1 VVVRTRKRR
10 PESLDREATID
21 RIIGRREELQALARF
36 VDAVPT
42 GGYAL
47 LLEGEAGIGKTAL
60 WQEGTAAARQS
71 DVCVLAARAGQAETG
86 IAFATVGD
94 LFAPTLDETLPRLPP
109 VQRRALEIAL
119 LLREP
124 EGAPPEV
131 RVLGLALVSALRALT
146 WERPVL
152 LALDDVQWVDPS
164 SSAIL
169 AFMLNR
175 LEGEPVGVLA
185 TVRGHPARAPLGL
198 DRAFAAFER
207 LPVGP
212 LSVGAIHRMLW
223 GRLSLNL
230 PRPVLVRV
238 HETCGGNPFY
248 ALQLGRALADGT
260 ILPGSG
266 PMSLPE
272 SLQSVV
278 AARLDTLPRRV
289 RETLVAVA
297 ALSAPTVTLLEA
309 LAPEAVDDLDRA
321 RGRGVLELDGDRIRF
336 THPLFAPACYSTMPL
351 HRRRRLHARLA
362 RLDVDVEERAR
373 HLAVAATGPDE
384 TVAHA
389 LDTATA
395 RARARGAALAAA
407 ELSELA
413 VALTPTHAVDDANRR
428 RITAAEHW
436 MDAGDR
442 ARARRL
448 LEAVV
453 SSPSPSPVRAAALG
467 RLALVRQETKG
478 FREAERLLNRAL
490 DEPALDP
497 QERIDILCRLAW
509 MTAAGRGSVEGI
521 RYAEEALRL
530 AERLA
535 EPAQLA
541 ASLATLAELTFWRT
555 GRIRRDLLDRA
566 IELGRTVDR
575 FHDGRVTL
583 ARVLGRADRY
593 EEARAL
599 WTELIAEGRARS
611 DPSVTA
617 WMMFLALAQM
627 EVASG
632 RWDTARRVC
641 EEAIELARQ
650 TGHEQEEGSIC
661 RMVLAEIDAYRGEAE
676 KTRREIPELVRV
688 AVGAGYFGAILRL
701 TRALAELEL
710 SCGDA
715 GASWRLTAPLLADVT
730 ELDEALAQLA
740 GSVGIEALVEI
751 GDLAGAERLW
761 TLLDAQAA
769 ESDTAVRWLAY
780 RCRGLILAA
789 HGEHERAIETLE
801 TVASDPDAPQGTNPF
816 ERARTLLA
824 LGSVQRRANHK
835 RAARETLELAAESFG
850 RLGARRWEAKARAEL
865 RRIGGRTASESELY
879 ETERRIVELVVAGRR
894 NREVAVELSLSPNT
908 VAWNL
913 SKIYRK
919 LGVRSRTELAARI
932 AASTPK

>member
-1 VVVRTRKRR
+1 VVRTRQHR
-10 PESLDREATID
+10 PVSLDRETTTD

-47 LLEGEAGIGKTAL
+47 LLEGDAGIGKTAL
-60 WQEGTAAARQS
+60 WQEGAAAARRS
-71 DVCVLAARAGQAETG
+71 DVRVLAARAGQAETR

-109 VQRRALEIAL
+109 VQRGALEIAL

-124 EGAPPEV
+124 DGPPPEV
-131 RVLGLALVSALRALT
+131 RVLGLALVSAVRALAR
-146 WERPVL
+146 ERPVL
-152 LALDDVQWVDPS
+152 LALDDVQWVDA
-164 SSAIL
+164 SSAEIL
-169 AFMLNR
+169 AFMLRR

-185 TVRGHPARAPLGL
+185 TVRGRPVRVPLEL
-198 DRAFAAFER
+198 DRAFAVFER

-230 PRPVLVRV
+230 PRPALVRV
-238 HETCGGNPFY
+238 HETAGGNPFY
-248 ALQLGRALADGT
+248 ALELGRALAEGT

-272 SLQSVV
+272 SLHSVV

-297 ALSAPTVTLLEA
+297 ALATPTVTLLES
-309 LAPEAVDDLDRA
+309 LAPEMVDDVERA
-321 RGRGVLELDGDRIRF
+321 QARGVLELDGDRIRF
-336 THPLFAPACYSTMPL
+336 THPLLAPACYTTMPV
-351 HRRRRLHARLA
+351 HTRRRVHNRLA
-362 RLDVDVEERAR
+362 RLDLDVEERAR
-373 HLAVAATGPDE
+373 HLALAAGGPDDS
-384 TVAHA
+384 VAVA

-395 RARARGAALAAA
+395 HAHARGATLAAA
-407 ELSELA
+407 ELAELA
-413 VALTPTHAVDDANRR
+413 IAVTSTDAVEDVNRR
-428 RITAAEHW
+428 RITAAEHYLY
-436 MDAGDR
+436 AGDTTR
-442 ARARRL
+442 ASHL
-448 LEAVV
+448 LEEVLGS
-453 SSPSPSPVRAAALG
+453 SSPGPVRAAALS
-467 RLALVRQETKG
+467 RLAAVHEETKG

-490 DEPALDP
+490 DEPGLDP

-521 RYAEEALRL
+521 RYAEEALRR

-535 EPAQLA
+535 EPVQLA

-555 GRIRRDLLDRA
+555 GRIRRDLLDHS
-566 IELGRTVDR
+566 IELGQSV
-575 FHDGRVTL
+575 GAL
-583 ARVLGRADRY
+583 ARLLGLADRY

-599 WTELIAEGRARS
+599 WTELITERKARG
-611 DPSVTA
+611 DPSVVGS
-617 WMMFLALAQM
+617 MMFLARM

-632 RWDTARRVC
+632 GWDAAGGVC

-650 TGHEQEEGSIC
+650 TGHEMGETLC

-676 KTRREIPELVRV
+676 KARREIPRLLQV
-688 AVGAGYFGAILRL
+688 AAGGGFPGAIYRL
-701 TRALAELEL
+701 TRALASVEL

-715 GASWRLTAPLLADVT
+715 AASWKLTAPLLAEVT

-740 GSVGIEALVEI
+740 GSVGIEALVDI
-751 GDLAGAERLW
+751 GDLAGAERLL
-761 TLLDAQAA
+761 TVLDSHAA
-769 ESDTAVRWLAY
+769 GSDTAVGRLAY
-780 RCRGLILAA
+780 RCRGLLLAA
-789 HGEHERAIETLE
+789 HGEHKRAIEML
-801 TVASDPDAPQGTNPF
+801 VRAASDPLAPQETNPF
-816 ERARTLLA
+816 ERARTLLL
-824 LGSVQRRANHK
+824 LGTMQRRAQHK
-835 RAARETLELAAESFG
+835 RAARETLELAAESFD
-850 RLGARRWEAKARAEL
+850 RLGARLWEAKTRSEL
-865 RRIGGRTASESELY
+865 RRIGGRTASKSQLS

-894 NREVAVELSLSPNT
+894 NREVAADLSLSPNT

-919 LGVRSRTELAARI
+919 LGVSSRTELAARV
-932 AASTPK
+932 AASAPD

>member
-1 VVVRTRKRR
+1 VVVHTRQRR
-10 PESLDREATID
+10 PESLDRETTSD
-21 RIIGRREELQALARF
+21 RIIGRSEELKALARF
-36 VDAVPT
+36 VEGVPA
-42 GGYAL
+42 GGHAL
-47 LLEGEAGIGKTAL
+47 LLEGDAGIGKTAL
-60 WQEGTAAARQS
+60 WQEGTAAARRS
-71 DVCVLAARAGQAETG
+71 DVRVLAARAGQAETR

-124 EGAPPEV
+124 DGPPPEV
-131 RVLGLALVSALRALT
+131 RVLGLALVSAVRALAR
-146 WERPVL
+146 ERPVL
-152 LALDDVQWVDPS
+152 LALDDVQWVDA
-164 SSAIL
+164 SSAQIL
-169 AFMLNR
+169 AFMLRR

-185 TVRGHPARAPLGL
+185 TVRGRPARAPLAL
-198 DRAFAAFER
+198 DRAFTALER

-238 HETCGGNPFY
+238 HETAGGNPFY
-248 ALQLGRALADGT
+248 ALELGRALADGT
-260 ILPGSG
+260 ILPDSG

-278 AARLDTLPRRV
+278 AARLDTLPPRV

-297 ALSAPTVTLLEA
+297 ALAAPTVTLLEA
-309 LAPEAVDDLDRA
+309 LAPEAVDDLERA

-373 HLAVAATGPDE
+373 HLAVAATGPDA

-413 VALTPTHAVDDANRR
+413 VALTPTEAVDDTNRR
-428 RITAAEHW
+428 RIAAAEHC
-436 MDAGDR
+436 MDAGDM

-467 RLALVRQETKG
+467 RLASVHRETRG
-478 FREAERLLNRAL
+478 FREAERFLNRAL
-490 DEPALDP
+490 DEPGLDP
-497 QERIDILCRLAW
+497 RERVDFLCRLAW
-509 MTAAGRGSVEGI
+509 MTAADRGSVDGI
-521 RYAEEALRL
+521 RFADEALRL
-530 AERLA
+530 AERVA
-535 EPAQLA
+535 QPVQLA
-541 ASLATLAELTFWRT
+541 ASLATFAELTFWRT

-566 IELGRTVDR
+566 IDLGRTVDR

-583 ARVLGRADRY
+583 ARVLGLADRY

-599 WTELIAEGRARS
+599 WSELIAEGRARS
-611 DPSVTA
+611 DPILAAS
-617 WMMFLALAQM
+617 MMFLARM

-641 EEAIELARQ
+641 EEAIELAGQ
-650 TGHEQEEGSIC
+650 TGQEQEEGLLC

-676 KTRREIPELVRV
+676 KARREIPELMRV
-688 AVGAGYFGAILRL
+688 AADAGWGIHRL
-701 TRALAELEL
+701 TRTLASLEL

-715 GASWRLTAPLLADVT
+715 RASWRVTAPLLADVA
-730 ELDEALAQLA
+730 ELDEHLAQLA

-751 GDLAGAERLW
+751 GDLAGAERLL
-761 TLLDAQAA
+761 TLLDAHAA
-769 ESDTAVRWLAY
+769 ESDTAVGRLAG
-780 RCRGLILAA
+780 RCRGLLLAA
-789 HGEHERAIETLE
+789 KGEHARAIEELE
-801 TVASDPDAPQGTNPF
+801 AAASDPDPPQGTNPF

-824 LGSVQRRANHK
+824 LGTVQRRAHHK
-835 RAARETLELAAESFG
+835 RAARETLGLAAESFD
-850 RLGARRWEAKARAEL
+850 RLGARLWAAKARAEL
-865 RRIGGRTASESELY
+865 RRIGGRTASKSELS

-894 NREVAVELSLSPNT
+894 NREVAAELSLSANT

-919 LGVRSRTELAARI
+919 LGVSSRTELAARI
-932 AASTPK
+932 AATTPE

>member
-1 VVVRTRKRR
+1 MVVQIRQRR
-10 PESLDREATID
+10 PKSPDRETTSD
-21 RIIGRREELQALARF
+21 RIIGRPEELQALARF
-36 VDAVPT
+36 VDAVPV
-42 GGYAL
+42 GGHAL
-47 LLEGEAGIGKTAL
+47 LLEGDAGIGKTAL
-60 WQEGTAAARQS
+60 WQEGTAAARRS
-71 DVCVLAARAGQAETG
+71 DVRVLAARAGQAETR
-86 IAFATVGD
+86 IAFATVLD
-94 LFAPTLDETLPRLPP
+94 LFAPTLDETLPQLPP

-124 EGAPPEV
+124 DGAPPEV
-131 RVLGLALVSALRALT
+131 RVLGLALVSAVRALAR
-146 WERPVL
+146 ERPVL

-164 SSAIL
+164 SAEIL
-169 AFMLNR
+169 AFMLRR

-185 TVRGHPARAPLGL
+185 TVRGRPVRAPLAL
-198 DRAFAAFER
+198 DPAFAALER

-212 LSVGAIHRMLW
+212 LSIGAIHRMLW

-230 PRPVLVRV
+230 PRPLLVRV
-238 HETCGGNPFY
+238 HETSGGNPFY
-248 ALQLGRALADGT
+248 ALELGRALADGT

-297 ALSAPTVTLLEA
+297 ALAAPTVTLLES
-309 LAPEAVDDLDRA
+309 LAPDAVDDVERA
-321 RGRGVLELDGDRIRF
+321 QGRGVLELDGDRIRF
-336 THPLFAPACYSTMPL
+336 THPLFAPACYSAMPL

-362 RLDVDVEERAR
+362 CLDVDVEERAR

-413 VALTPTHAVDDANRR
+413 VALTPTEAVDDTNRR
-428 RITAAEHW
+428 RIAAAEHC
-436 MDAGDR
+436 MDAGDM

-467 RLALVRQETKG
+467 RLASVHRETRG
-478 FREAERLLNRAL
+478 FREAARLLNRAL
-490 DEPALDP
+490 DEPGLDP
-497 QERIDILCRLAW
+497 QERVDLLCRLAW
-509 MTAAGRGSVEGI
+509 MTAADRGSVDGI
-521 RYAEEALRL
+521 RYADEALRL

-535 EPAQLA
+535 QPVQLA
-541 ASLATLAELTFWRT
+541 ASLATFAELTFWRT

-575 FHDGRVTL
+575 FHDGRFTL
-583 ARVLGRADRY
+583 ARVLGLADRY

-611 DPSVTA
+611 DPILAVS
-617 WMMFLALAQM
+617 MMFLARM

-650 TGHEQEEGSIC
+650 TGQEQEEGLLC
-661 RMVLAEIDAYRGEAE
+661 RMVLAELGAHRGEAE
-676 KTRREIPELVRV
+676 KARREIPELIRV
-688 AVGAGYFGAILRL
+688 ATDAGWGIRRL
-701 TRALAELEL
+701 THALASLEL

-715 GASWRLTAPLLADVT
+715 RASWRVTAPLLADVA
-730 ELDEALAQLA
+730 ELDEHLAQLA

-751 GDLAGAERLW
+751 GDLAEAERLL
-761 TLLDAQAA
+761 TLLDAHAA
-769 ESDTAVRWLAY
+769 ESDTAVGRLAC
-780 RCRGLILAA
+780 RCRGLLLAA
-789 HGEHERAIETLE
+789 NGEHERAIEPLE
-801 TVASDPDAPQGTNPF
+801 TAASDPDAPQGTNPF

-824 LGSVQRRANHK
+824 LGTVQRRAHHK
-835 RAARETLELAAESFG
+835 RAARETLGLAAESFD
-850 RLGARRWEAKARAEL
+850 RLGARVWEAKARAEL
-865 RRIGGRTASESELY
+865 RRIGGRTASKSELS
-879 ETERRIVELVVAGRR
+879 ETECRIVELVAAGRR
-894 NREVAVELSLSPNT
+894 NREVAAELSLSPNT

-919 LGVRSRTELAARI
+919 LGVSSRTELAARI
-932 AASTPK
+932 AATTQE

>member
-1 VVVRTRKRR
+1 MVVQVRQRR
-10 PESLDREATID
+10 PESPDRETTSD
-21 RIIGRREELQALARF
+21 RIIGRAEELQALARF
-36 VDAVPT
+36 VDAIPV
-42 GGYAL
+42 GGHAL
-47 LLEGEAGIGKTAL
+47 LLQGDAGIGKTAL
-60 WQEGTAAARQS
+60 WQEGTAAARRS
-71 DVCVLAARAGQAETG
+71 DVRVLAARAGQAETR
-86 IAFATVGD
+86 IAFATVLD
-94 LFAPTLDETLPRLPP
+94 LFAPTLDETLPQLPP

-124 EGAPPEV
+124 DGAPPEV
-131 RVLGLALVSALRALT
+131 RILGLALVSAVRALARK
-146 WERPVL
+146 RPVL

-164 SSAIL
+164 SAEIL
-169 AFMLNR
+169 GFMLRR

-185 TVRGHPARAPLGL
+185 TVRGRPVRPPL
-198 DRAFAAFER
+198 A
-207 LPVGP
+207 VGP

-230 PRPVLVRV
+230 PRPLLVRV
-238 HETCGGNPFY
+238 HETSGGNPLY
-248 ALQLGRALADGT
+248 ALELGRAVADGT

-266 PMSLPE
+266 LMSLPE

-297 ALSAPTVTLLEA
+297 ALAAPTVTLLES
-309 LAPEAVDDLDRA
+309 LAPDAVDDVELA
-321 RGRGVLELDGDRIRF
+321 QGRGVLELDGDRIRF
-336 THPLFAPACYSTMPL
+336 THPLFAPACYSAMPL

-362 RLDVDVEERAR
+362 CLDLDVQERAR

-413 VALTPTHAVDDANRR
+413 VALTPTEAVDDTNRR
-428 RITAAEHW
+428 RIAAAEHC
-436 MDAGDR
+436 MNAGDM

-467 RLALVRQETKG
+467 RLASVHRETRG
-478 FREAERLLNRAL
+478 FREAGRFLNRAL
-490 DEPALDP
+490 DEPGLDP
-497 QERIDILCRLAW
+497 QERVDFLCRLAW
-509 MTAAGRGSVEGI
+509 MTAADRGSVDGM
-521 RYAEEALRL
+521 RYADEALRL

-535 EPAQLA
+535 QPVQLA
-541 ASLATLAELTFWRT
+541 ASLATFAELTFWRT

-575 FHDGRVTL
+575 FHDGRVAL
-583 ARVLGRADRY
+583 ARVLSLADRY

-611 DPSVTA
+611 DPILATFSMT
-617 WMMFLALAQM
+617 FLARM

-632 RWDTARRVC
+632 RWDTVGRVC

-650 TGHEQEEGSIC
+650 TGHEQEEGLFC
-661 RMVLAEIDAYRGEAE
+661 RMVLAELGAHRGEAE
-676 KTRREIPELVRV
+676 KARREIPELMR
-688 AVGAGYFGAILRL
+688 AAADVGWGLHGL
-701 TRALAELEL
+701 TRALASLEL
-710 SCGDA
+710 ASGDA
-715 GASWRLTAPLLADVT
+715 RASWRVTAPLLSGVA
-730 ELDEALAQLA
+730 ELDERLAQLA
-740 GSVGIEALVEI
+740 GSVGIEALV
-751 GDLAGAERLW
+751 DLGELAEAERLF
-761 TLLDAQAA
+761 TLLDAYAA
-769 ESDTAVRWLAY
+769 ESDTAVGRLAC
-780 RCRGLILAA
+780 RCRGLLLAA
-789 HGEHERAIETLE
+789 NGEHERAIEPLE
-801 TVASDPDAPQGTNPF
+801 TAACDPEAPKGTNPL

-824 LGSVQRRANHK
+824 LGTVQRRAHHK
-835 RAARETLELAAESFG
+835 RAARETLELAAENFD
-850 RLGARRWEAKARAEL
+850 RLGARLWEAKARAEL
-865 RRIGGRTASESELY
+865 RRIGGRTASKSELS
-879 ETERRIVELVVAGRR
+879 ETECRIVELVAAGRR
-894 NREVAVELSLSPNT
+894 NREVAAELSLSPNT

-919 LGVRSRTELAARI
+919 LGVSSRTELAARI
-932 AASTPK
+932 AATTQE